1 MMDQFILD
9 DVTSEHE
16 KNWADWMKKREQKNK
31 ELFEKYK
38 EEGWKN
44 IRVRREDDREKS
56 LERYAPME
64 PHETHMQI

>member
-1 MMDQFILD
+1 MDQFILD

-16 KNWADWMKKREQKNK
+16 KNWADWMKKREQKEK
-31 ELFEKYK
+31 EHLENVKRLN
-38 EEGWKN
+38 GWKN